1 MVFGYFTTKKIVNRG
16 FLIGPLCP
24 IYGTGCI
31 LLYLLLRQY
40 VNDPIIL
47 FVMAMVVCSILEYVA
62 SYLME
67 KIFKARWWD
76 YTDFKFNINGRI
88 CLEMAIPFGLLGL
101 LVLYILFPSTL
112 NLLDRLPS
120 QAIYVVAGLLA
131 TIFLV
136 DLLISFKVIMKFT
149 ETALSVPKD
158 MTEEIT
164 KFVKK
169 TLSKNRWTKRLVDS
183 FPNLHIDFSN
193 IKKLLKKIKK

>member
-1 MVFGYFTTKKIVNRG
+1 MVFEYFTTKKIVNRG

-101 LVLYILFPSTL
+101 LVLYILFPATL
-112 NLLDRLPS
+112 NLLDRLPN
-120 QAIYVVAGLLA
+120 QAIYIMAGILA

-183 FPNLHIDFSN
+183 FPNLHIDFST